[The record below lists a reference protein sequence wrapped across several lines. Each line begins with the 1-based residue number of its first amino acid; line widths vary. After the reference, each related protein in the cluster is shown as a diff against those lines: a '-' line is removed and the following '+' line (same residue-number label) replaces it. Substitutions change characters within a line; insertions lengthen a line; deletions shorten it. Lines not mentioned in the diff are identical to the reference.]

1 MCHIWLCFYD
11 SKTMRCSSIY
21 PGEYF
26 VRFIKMKFNL
36 SFQILVY
43 GPLNIWYLFV
53 LLYGFIFE
61 NSFQQRSARQ
71 KCYMYG
77 HFECEK
83 KNWEKKI
90 RWNWSIYWF
99 RIDSMCQWIDP
110 FAVDNELLCS
120 YAFVFVFASFFCMAT
135 WSQCANSHVID
146 IKINTQY
153 AITLECWQIN
163 RALQLLT

>member
-36 SFQILVY
+36 SFHHLIFDICLSYFTVSSLKIHFNSVRQDKNVTCMVIL
-43 GPLNIWYLFV
+43 NAKK
-53 LLYGFIFE
+53 
-61 NSFQQRSARQ
+61 RT
-71 KCYMYG
+71 
-77 HFECEK
+77 EK
-83 KNWEKKI
+83 KKFVETGQFIDLELI
-90 RWNWSIYWF
+90 RCANESI
-99 RIDSMCQWIDP
+99 R
-110 FAVDNELLCS
+110 LLLTMNC
-120 YAFVFVFASFFCMAT
+120 YVLMLLFLFLLLFFCMAT